1 MGAEFYQPFMK
12 DRKVP
17 ILWGKT
23 YELLTHSRAAVVASG
38 TATLETGIMNVP
50 QVVVYQ
56 LSPNWLYQFLMTYFL
71 KTRWVSLVNIILGR
85 GAVPE
90 LIQSNF
96 TEEKVVAELKKILND
111 PANEQRMLADYR
123 DMMNLLGDPGAS
135 KRAATL
141 MVKKLKEIK
150 ESNTVNV

>member
-1 MGAEFYQPFMK
+1 MC
-12 DRKVP
+12 
-17 ILWGKT
+17 
-23 YELLTHSRAAVVASG
+23 
-38 TATLETGIMNVP
+38 MNIFI
-50 QVVVYQ
+50 
-56 LSPNWLYQFLMTYFL
+56 SEFLMTYFL

-96 TEEKVVAELKKILND
+96 TEERVVAELKKILND
-111 PANEQRMLADYR
+111 PVNEQRMLADYR